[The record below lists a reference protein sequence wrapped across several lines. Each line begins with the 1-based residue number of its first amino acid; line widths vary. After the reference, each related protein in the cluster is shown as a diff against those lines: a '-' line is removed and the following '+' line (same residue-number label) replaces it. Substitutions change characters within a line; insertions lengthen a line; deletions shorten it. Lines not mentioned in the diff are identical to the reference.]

1 MAQLNIHV
9 PETSDLLTR
18 VEQHAHALGLSTGAL
33 ARAVLDVALEPYV
46 QAQLEARDRE
56 RERRAQVVDGLRGR
70 FSGALPARQLPDEA
84 TDDESAP
91 SPAVAGHR

>member
-9 PETSDLLTR
+9 PETSDLLSR
-18 VEQHAHALGLSTGAL
+18 VEQHARALGLSTGAL

-56 RERRAQVVDGLRGR
+56 RERSAQVVDGLRSR
-70 FSGALPARQLPDEA
+70 FSGALPARPLPDEA
-84 TDDESAP
+84 TTDERAP
-91 SPAVAGHR
+91 APTAASRR